1 MSKIILVTNQKGGV
15 GKSTLTFNLAT
26 NIKDSAK
33 VAIIDLDY
41 QGSLSQISEMS
52 KVDILNKDS
61 LKKLDSLPYD
71 FVFID
76 TPPYL
81 MENIKELCKR
91 ADLIIIPTKAGVVD
105 LLAIKGTIELL
116 KETNS
121 TKKALIVLNMVKHN
135 STLTEDIL
143 KELSSLNIKI
153 CKTLVSDLVAFSRSF
168 LIDGVQDN
176 NNAQKQI
183 DSLTKEV
190 LTSII

>member
-1 MSKIILVTNQKGGV
+1 MSKVILVTNQKGGV

-33 VAIIDLDY
+33 VAIVDLDY

-71 FVFID
+71 FIFID

-81 MENIKELCKR
+81 IENIKELCKR
-91 ADLIIIPTKAGVVD
+91 ANLIIIPTKAGVVD
-105 LLAIKGTIELL
+105 LLAIKGTIEIL

-121 TKKALIVLNMVKHN
+121 TKKAMIVLNMVKHN
-135 STLTEDIL
+135 STLTEDIH